1 MVLYFSACVSK
12 ELGAVEIVCSS
23 EIGTIWTSKREVLRL
38 AVWKWCKCL
47 APPPDACHNVA
58 EWTARVVAAA
68 LNERQLM
75 KVSCYALGPASRMAI
90 WSNAEMLQKV
100 KKERKGLLMS
110 RPNSTSFLNIFWSDH
125 VKVLKFILVQP
136 GISLWRCSMFI
147 VVRGIQRKWDS
158 RSFNTSD
165 SGDTTIKCRTEL
177 CFMKNDAVA
186 DCAVFSCKHFCSINP
201 VMQLLSKLAN
211 WPNYL
216 ELCYYFFFVRCLM
229 AIWFRH
235 CDAQSRPHFR
245 KIRNFY
251 FLNRA
256 WPW

>member
-1 MVLYFSACVSK
+1 
-12 ELGAVEIVCSS
+12 
-23 EIGTIWTSKREVLRL
+23 
-38 AVWKWCKCL
+38 
-47 APPPDACHNVA
+47 
-58 EWTARVVAAA
+58 
-68 LNERQLM
+68 
-75 KVSCYALGPASRMAI
+75 MAI

-186 DCAVFSCKHFCSINP
+186 DCAVFSCNHFCSINP
-201 VMQLLSKLAN
+201 FMQLLSKLTN
-211 WPNYL
+211 WQNYL
-216 ELCYYFFFVRCLM
+216 EFCYYFFLLRCLM